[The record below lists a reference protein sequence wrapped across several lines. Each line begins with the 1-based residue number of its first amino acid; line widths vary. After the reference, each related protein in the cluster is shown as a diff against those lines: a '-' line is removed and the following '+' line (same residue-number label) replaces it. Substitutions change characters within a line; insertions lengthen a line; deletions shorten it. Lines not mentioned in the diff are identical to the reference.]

1 MKRRIFIDIHYMEI
15 GGAEISLIGMLQAID
30 FSKYTVDLF
39 IHSHQGELMEI
50 IPKEVNILPEIK
62 SYAHI
67 EKPMKEALMHGF
79 WGVLYGRLKA
89 KWLIYRYMHKKGIQD
104 SEAGLQYVAN
114 CVSPFLPSLNKYG
127 EYDLAISYLTP
138 HNYVLEKVHAKKKI
152 CWIHTDYTRIDINVA
167 IELPIWRKYDHI
179 MSISPDVTKT
189 FLQVFP
195 SLDDK
200 IIEMENILSPSFV
213 RSRAEEFNA
222 KKELNNE
229 TNDSLILLSIGRF
242 SYPKNFDNIPDICRR
257 LITHLSSDNSQLKIK
272 WFIIGYGMDEQII
285 RNKIIEN
292 GMSENVIILG
302 KKTNPY
308 PYIKAC
314 DIYVQPSRY
323 EGKSVTV
330 REAQMLHKPV
340 VVANYPT
347 AMSQIHDGIDGK
359 IVPLENKAC
368 ARGIAEFI
376 TDTNLQE
383 KIKNNLHNHDYGNEK
398 EIEKIY
404 QLIP

>member
-1 MKRRIFIDIHYMEI
+1 MHYMEI

-39 IHSHQGELMEI
+39 IHSHQGELMQF

-67 EKPMKEALMHGF
+67 EKPMKEALTHGC

-89 KWLIYRYMHKKGIQD
+89 KWLIYKYMHKEGIQD

-114 CVSPFLPSLNKYG
+114 CVSPFLPSLYKYG

-138 HNYVLEKVHAKKKI
+138 HNYVLEKVRAKKKI

-195 SLDDK
+195 SLNNK

-272 WFIIGYGMDEQII
+272 WFIIGYGGDEQLI
-285 RNKIIEN
+285 RKRIIEN
-292 GMSENVIILG
+292 GMNENIIILG

-330 REAQMLHKPV
+330 REAQMLHRPV
-340 VVANYPT
+340 VVTDYPT
-347 AMSQIHDGIDGK
+347 AKSQIQDGIDGK
-359 IVPLENKAC
+359 IVPLENEAC
-368 ARGIAEFI
+368 AIGIAEFI
-376 TDTNLQE
+376 TNTNLQE
-383 KIKNNLHNHDYGNEK
+383 KIKINLQNHDFGNEK
-398 EIEKIY
+398 EIEKLY